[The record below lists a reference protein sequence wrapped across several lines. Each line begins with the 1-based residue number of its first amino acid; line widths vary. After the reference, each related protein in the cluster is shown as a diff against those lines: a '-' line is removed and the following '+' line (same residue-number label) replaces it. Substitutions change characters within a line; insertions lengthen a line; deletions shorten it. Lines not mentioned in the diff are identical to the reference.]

1 VELPVEY
8 RFPFMAEY
16 EEYLLELMRAELTI
30 SSYMMELT
38 MFFAWL
44 GRVYPNKEVY
54 EIGFSNVTEY
64 IEEEIKSGK
73 QISTVNKKI
82 TALKAYFH
90 FLWLKGKVGI
100 DPCAKLKRRPNR
112 AEEEAFY
119 LSDDEIDYLLHTIR
133 EEVNAKKEEAV
144 FYRNM
149 SFVTVFLWAGLRI
162 QEAASLLWKDVQ
174 WEPDSV
180 IIGVSLGNMRRFI
193 LPLEKGEYLRKYK
206 GYTQGTTP
214 FVFESRQGK
223 GMSARSI
230 QFVLETLSKKSGIKM
245 HAQKLRNTFAVQ
257 RLKEGH
263 SFEEVADM
271 LGIEQLI
278 IPEEVYKELAAT

>member
-1 VELPVEY
+1 MEY
-8 RFPFMAEY
+8 RFPYMAEY
-16 EEYLLELMRAELTI
+16 EEYLLQLMRAELTI

-44 GRVYPNKEVY
+44 GRLYPSKEVY
-54 EIGFSNVTEY
+54 EIGFMNVTEY
-64 IEEEIKSGK
+64 IEEEIISGK
-73 QISTVNKKI
+73 QMSTINKKI

-112 AEEEAFY
+112 AEDEAFY
-119 LSDDEIDYLLHTIR
+119 LSEDEIDYLLHTIR
-133 EEVNAKKEEAV
+133 EEANAKNDDAI
-144 FYRNM
+144 FDRNM
-149 SFVTVFLWAGLRI
+149 SFITVFLWAGLRI

-174 WEPDSV
+174 WVDEGV
-180 IIGVSLGNMRRFI
+180 IIGVSLGNVRRFI
-193 LPLEKGEYLRKYK
+193 LPLEKGEYLKKYK
-206 GYTQGTTP
+206 ERTGTTP

-223 GMSARSI
+223 RMSPRSI
-230 QFVLETLSKKSGIKM
+230 QFVLETLSKKSGIKF

-257 RLKEGH
+257 RLKEGN

-278 IPEEVYKELAAT
+278 IPEEVYKELAST